1 MDRDQAELI
10 HQQLRAITKQLE
22 RIAEVNKMNL
32 WFMMETQANPRQ
44 KKIISDVLA
53 KL

>member
-10 HQQLRAITKQLE
+10 HQQLREITKQLT

-32 WFMMETQANPRQ
+32 WFLMENQGTARQ
-44 KKIISDVLA
+44 KGIISDVLK